1 VAEPGAGVLEVGDVW
16 EYLLGRGLVPEGST
30 GSVREVG
37 DGNMN
42 RVFLAVP
49 DGGGSGVAVKQAP
62 PWIRVLGPSAP
73 MSPERAMIEV
83 RALATFARFAPEQ
96 TPAVLDVDPE
106 RFAFTMED
114 LSDLAVLRSALTR
127 GARFGDTSSQVGA
140 LIGRVTFA
148 TSVAG
153 ASAAERATLLASS
166 VNPVLAEVTEQYLL
180 SEPFLEH
187 EHNRAHPAL
196 AAEVAALRADP
207 AVRTEVSALRAA
219 FATRAEALVH
229 GDLHS
234 GSVMV
239 GERDGAPVVRV
250 IDPEFAVVGPIG
262 LDLGLYLANALI
274 AAARAEALGDGERAA
289 EHAGQAGVLWTA
301 FTAAWHAGWPDRVDR
316 FLDDGWLSR
325 HLASVWDDTLGFA
338 AVEMVRRVAGYSHA
352 EDLETLPD
360 PGPASA
366 RVLRTARTLL
376 LDRAALRGSGG
387 EPEPAAVA
395 ALVTGR

>member
-1 VAEPGAGVLEVGDVW
+1 
-16 EYLLGRGLVPEGST
+16 
-30 GSVREVG
+30 
-37 DGNMN
+37 M
-42 RVFLAVP
+42 
-49 DGGGSGVAVKQAP
+49 AVKQAP

-83 RALATFARFAPEQ
+83 RALATFARFAPDQ
-96 TPAVLDVDPE
+96 TPAVLDVDAA

-114 LSDLAVLRSALTR
+114 LSDLVVLRGALTR
-127 GARFGDTSSQVGA
+127 GGRFGDTSAQVGD
-140 LIGRVTFA
+140 LVGRVTFA

-153 ASAAERATLLASS
+153 ASAADRAALLAAS

-187 EHNRAHPAL
+187 EHNRAHPSL
-196 AAEVAALRADP
+196 ADEVAALRADP
-207 AVRTEVSALRAA
+207 AVRTEVSVLRAA

-262 LDLGLYLANALI
+262 LDLGLYVANALI
-274 AAARAEALGDGERAA
+274 AAARSGALGDQERAA
-289 EHAGQAGVLWTA
+289 EHAGQAGILWTA
-301 FTAAWHAGWPDRVDR
+301 FTAAWRAGWPQRVDR
-316 FLDDGWLSR
+316 FLDDGWLR
-325 HLASVWDDTLGFA
+325 RQLASVWDDTLGFA

-366 RVLRTARTLL
+366 VVLRAARTLL
-376 LDRAALRGSGG
+376 LDRSAFRGASG
-387 EPEPAAVA
+387 EPEPTAVA
-395 ALVTGR
+395 GLVTGW

>member
-1 VAEPGAGVLEVGDVW
+1 MTAVLEAGDVW
-16 EYLLGRGLVPEGST
+16 EYLAGRGVVPAGST
-30 GSVREVG
+30 GTVREVG

-42 RVFLAVP
+42 RVFVAVP
-49 DGGGSGVAVKQAP
+49 DDGGAGDVRSVAVKQAP

-73 MSPERAMIEV
+73 MSPERAMVEV

-114 LSDLAVLRSALTR
+114 LSDLTVLRTALVG
-127 GARFGDTSSQVGA
+127 GAGFGDTSRQVGD
-140 LIGRVTFA
+140 LVGRVAFA
-148 TSVAG
+148 TGVAG
-153 ASAAERATLLASS
+153 ATAADRAALLAAS
-166 VNPVLAEVTEQYLL
+166 VNPVLAAVTEQYLL
-180 SEPFLEH
+180 SEPFLDSP
-187 EHNRAHPAL
+187 HNSWHPSL
-196 AAEVAALRADP
+196 DAEVAALRADP

-219 FATRAEALVH
+219 FGARAEALVH

-239 GERDGAPVVRV
+239 GERDGAAVVRV

-262 LDLGLYLANALI
+262 LDLGLYLANALV
-274 AAARAEALGDGERAA
+274 AAARSAALGDAA
-289 EHAGQAGVLWTA
+289 EAADRAGQAGVLWAA
-301 FTAAWHAGWPDRVDR
+301 FTGAWTAAWPGRADR
-316 FLDDGWLSR
+316 FLDDGWLRR

-352 EDLETLPD
+352 ADLDTLPD

-366 RVLRTARTLL
+366 AVLHAARALL
-376 LDRAALRGSGG
+376 LDRPAFRDAAGD
-387 EPEPAAVA
+387 PDPAAVA
-395 ALVTGR
+395 ALLG

>member
-1 VAEPGAGVLEVGDVW
+1 MAEPAILEVDDVW
-16 EYLLGRGLVPEGST
+16 AYLLGRGLVAGT
-30 GSVREVG
+30 GTVREVG

-42 RVFLAVP
+42 RVFVAVP
-49 DGGGSGVAVKQAP
+49 DDGGPGLAVKQAP

-114 LSDLAVLRSALTR
+114 LSDLAVLRGALTR
-127 GARFGDTSSQVGA
+127 GARFGDTSAQVGD

-153 ASAAERATLLASS
+153 ASAADRAALMAAS
-166 VNPVLAEVTEQYLL
+166 VNPVLAAVTEQYLL
-180 SEPFLEH
+180 SEPFFEH
-187 EHNRAHPAL
+187 EHNSTHPSLMAD
-196 AAEVAALRADP
+196 VAALRADP

-239 GERDGAPVVRV
+239 GERDGAAVVRV

-274 AAARAEALGDGERAA
+274 AAARADALGDGERAA
-289 EHAGQAGVLWTA
+289 EHAGQAGILWTA
-301 FTAAWHAGWPDRVDR
+301 FTAAWRAGWPDRVDG
-316 FLDDGWLSR
+316 FLDDGWLER
-325 HLASVWDDTLGFA
+325 HLGSVWDDTLGFA
-338 AVEMVRRVAGYSHA
+338 AVELVRRVAGYSHA

-366 RVLRTARTLL
+366 VVLRAARRLL
-376 LDRAALRGSGG
+376 LDRGAFRGPDGAPA
-387 EPEPAAVA
+387 PEAVA
-395 ALVTGR
+395 ALVAGV

>member
-1 VAEPGAGVLEVGDVW
+1 MAEPGAGVLEVGDVW
-16 EYLLGRGLVPEGST
+16 EYLRGRGLVPEGST

-114 LSDLAVLRSALTR
+114 LSDLAVLRGALTR

>member
-1 VAEPGAGVLEVGDVW
+1 MAEPGAGVLEVGDVW
-16 EYLLGRGLVPEGST
+16 EYLRGRGLVAEDST

-42 RVFLAVP
+42 RVFVAVP
-49 DGGGSGVAVKQAP
+49 ADGSPGLAVKQAP

-96 TPAVLDVDPE
+96 TPAVLDVDPD

-114 LSDLAVLRSALTR
+114 LSDLAVLRGALTR
-127 GARFGDTSSQVGA
+127 GAPFGDTTTQVGG

-153 ASAAERATLLASS
+153 ASAADRAALLAAS

-187 EHNRAHPAL
+187 EHNRVHPAL
-196 AAEVAALRADP
+196 AAEVAELRADP

-274 AAARAEALGDGERAA
+274 AAARADALGDGARAA
-289 EHAGQAGVLWTA
+289 EHAGQAGLLWTA

-325 HLASVWDDTLGFA
+325 HLTSVWDDTLGFA

-366 RVLRTARTLL
+366 RVLRAARTLL
-376 LDRAALRGSGG
+376 LDRAALRGPGG
-387 EPEPAAVA
+387 EPSPQAVA
-395 ALVTGR
+395 ALVTGQ

>member
-1 VAEPGAGVLEVGDVW
+1 MSTVVLEPGDVW
-16 EYLLGRGLVPEGST
+16 AYLEGRGLVPAGST

-49 DGGGSGVAVKQAP
+49 DGAGRGVAVKQAP

-114 LSDLAVLRSALTR
+114 LSDLVVLRDALTR
-127 GARFGDTSSQVGA
+127 GDRFGDTSAQVGD
-140 LIGRVTFA
+140 LVGRVTFA

-153 ASAAERATLLASS
+153 ASAADRAALIAAS

-187 EHNRAHPAL
+187 EHNRVHPAL

-239 GERDGAPVVRV
+239 GERDGAATVRV

-274 AAARAEALGDGERAA
+274 AAARAAALGDVERAA
-289 EHAGQAGVLWTA
+289 EHAGQAGILWTA
-301 FTAAWHAGWPDRVDR
+301 FTAAWQAGWQDRVDR
-316 FLDDGWLSR
+316 FLDEGWLAR
-325 HLASVWDDTLGFA
+325 QLGSVWDDTLGFA
-338 AVEMVRRVAGYSHA
+338 AIEMVRRVAGYSHA
-352 EDLETLPD
+352 ADLETLPD
-360 PGPASA
+360 PGPASG
-366 RVLRTARTLL
+366 RVLRAARTLL
-376 LDRAALRGSGG
+376 LDRSAFRGPGG
-387 EPEPAAVA
+387 EPDTAAVA
-395 ALVTGR
+395 ALVNGV